1 MTDEHKLSSIRVVF
15 TNGTTEVFKNVE
27 SVDSDER
34 TLNLFIAHHM
44 YATQVFLDKVVY
56 LEEVIDDNSVTY
68 FADGATYT
76 MCKGR
81 EKMHD

>member
-1 MTDEHKLSSIRVVF
+1 MTDEHKLSTVRVVF

-34 TLNLFIAHHM
+34 TLNLFIAHHT

-68 FADGATYT
+68 YAEGAAYT
-76 MCKGR
+76 MSEGGGK
-81 EKMHD
+81 